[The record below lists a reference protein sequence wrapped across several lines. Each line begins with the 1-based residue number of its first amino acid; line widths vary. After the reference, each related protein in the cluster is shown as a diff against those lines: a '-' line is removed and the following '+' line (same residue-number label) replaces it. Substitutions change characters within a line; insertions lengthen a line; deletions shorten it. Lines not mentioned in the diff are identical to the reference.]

1 MILVTGP
8 TGNNGSAIVRELLA
22 RGATVRGM
30 VRDLDK
36 ARREVPQG
44 VDLVKGDLDKP
55 ETLSAALSGVEK
67 VMLLSS
73 ADARL
78 TNRET
83 RLVEA
88 AKAAGVERIAKFS
101 VIGAGDAEPV
111 GFGRWHGPV
120 EAAIRASGLSWT
132 FLRPNVFMDNLL
144 WFAAPIKEDGTFRLP
159 LADAAVAVVDTRDI
173 AAMAAR
179 VLTEDGHDGKAYTI
193 TGPRALTY
201 GEMAGTLSRATGR
214 SVEYVAISLEEHRA
228 RLVAAGMPEA
238 YADAE
243 VSLDGALARGFGSA
257 PSDAVPTVLGRPARD
272 FESFAA
278 DHRAAFN

>member
-22 RGATVRGM
+22 RGARLRGM
-30 VRDLDK
+30 VRDIDK
-36 ARREVPQG
+36 ARREVPQD
-44 VDLVKGDLDKP
+44 VELVQGDLDKP
-55 ETLSAALSGVEK
+55 ETLGPALEGVEK

-78 TNRET
+78 TERET

-88 AKAAGVERIAKFS
+88 AKETGVRHVAKFS

-120 EAAIRASGLSWT
+120 EAAIRNSGLSWT

-144 WFAAPIKEDGTFRLP
+144 WFSSSIKEDGTFRLP
-159 LADAAVAVVDTRDI
+159 LAQAAVSVVDTRDI
-173 AAMAAR
+173 ASVAAR
-179 VLTEDGHDGKAYTI
+179 VLTEEGHEGKAYTV
-193 TGPRALTY
+193 TGPQALSY
-201 GEMAGTLSRATGR
+201 GRMAEILSAATGR
-214 SVEYVAISLEEHRA
+214 TVRYVAISLAEHHA
-228 RLVAAGMPEA
+228 RLVAAGMPAA

-243 VSLDGALARGFGSA
+243 VSLDGALANGFGHET
-257 PSDAVPTVLGRPARD
+257 SDAVSAVLGRSART
-272 FESFAA
+272 FEAFAS
-278 DHRAAFN
+278 DHAAAFR